1 MTRMSQFLLHTLVN
15 TTALLFTGALMAQT
29 SVPEIAFD
37 SAPNLLKLPEHVY
50 LGEVPGVA
58 TNSKGNIFVY
68 TRTGTAN
75 ATAGTSRTFT
85 HGGARL
91 FEFAPNGNFVREM
104 GVGVY
109 GFLFAHGVRVDP
121 QDNIWVI
128 DEGSNMLIK
137 FNPEGRNVMT
147 MGRKPEAISVGR
159 EGGGE
164 GGGRGPAGRPGAGA
178 PGDNF
183 NRPTDVAWDA
193 AGNIFVADGAGNSRI
208 AKFDKSGNYI
218 KSWGFKGTEPG
229 QFNTPHS
236 IATDAQGNVYVA
248 DRGNSRIQVFDN
260 NGTFKTQYSNVGR
273 PGAICI
279 SPGSHQYL
287 YVANSTG
294 EMDVDEIYRME
305 LDGRILGKFGRA
317 GKLPKEFNIAHAIDC
332 RNPNELYV
340 AETSNWR
347 VQKVILHP
355 NQ

>member
-1 MTRMSQFLLHTLVN
+1 MPRISQFFLN
-15 TTALLFTGALMAQT
+15 TTALLFTGELMAQT

-37 SAPNLLKLPEHVY
+37 SAPNLLKLPEHIY

-75 ATAGTSRTFT
+75 ATEGTSRTFT

-128 DEGSNMLIK
+128 DEGSSMLIK
-137 FNPEGRNVMT
+137 FNPEGRIVMT
-147 MGRKPEAISVGR
+147 MGRNPEAISVGR

-164 GGGRGPAGRPGAGA
+164 GVGRGPAGRPGAGA

-193 AGNIFVADGAGNSRI
+193 AGKIFVGGGVGKPRLPQIRQERELHQILGLKRDRARPVQHSA
-208 AKFDKSGNYI
+208 FDRDRY
-218 KSWGFKGTEPG
+218 PG
-229 QFNTPHS
+229 QRLRGGS
-236 IATDAQGNVYVA
+236 RKQA
-248 DRGNSRIQVFDN
+248 DSGF
-260 NGTFKTQYSNVGR
+260 
-273 PGAICI
+273 
-279 SPGSHQYL
+279 
-287 YVANSTG
+287 
-294 EMDVDEIYRME
+294 
-305 LDGRILGKFGRA
+305 
-317 GKLPKEFNIAHAIDC
+317 
-332 RNPNELYV
+332 
-340 AETSNWR
+340 
-347 VQKVILHP
+347 
-355 NQ
+355 